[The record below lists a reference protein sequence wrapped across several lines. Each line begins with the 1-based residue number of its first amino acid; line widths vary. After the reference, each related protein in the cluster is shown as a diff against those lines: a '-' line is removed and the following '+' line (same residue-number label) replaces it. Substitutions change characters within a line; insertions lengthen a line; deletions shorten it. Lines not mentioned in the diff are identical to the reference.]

1 LQKRYGAPDENTNTL
16 QLATDAAELHLKY
29 LRLATNAEQKKT
41 LKVKT
46 LALFEE
52 AERIKKDAT
61 YHAGQKVY
69 DLCSLSSALPAVTE
83 DVKQKSVAKNSP
95 GSNVKPLTTPTSFRP
110 LSVSEQKILLVG
122 SKLNGAIFPSWTN
135 ADEIESFI
143 SQPGAQLFS

>member
-16 QLATDAAELHLKY
+16 QLAIDAAELHLRY
-29 LRLATNAEQKKT
+29 LRLASTAEQKKT
-41 LKVKT
+41 LTVKT

-52 AERIKKDAT
+52 AEKIKKDAT
-61 YHAGQKVY
+61 YHAGQKLY

-83 DVKQKSVAKNSP
+83 DVKQSSVGKSSTR
-95 GSNVKPLTTPTSFRP
+95 SNVKPLTTPTSLRP

-122 SKLNGAIFPSWTN
+122 SKLNDAIFPPWTD

-143 SQPGAQLFS
+143 TQPGANPFL